1 MTEQDVQMRVLDAQ
15 NEILRK
21 HSRYLN
27 RVNMTFY
34 GYYGELLDMLYA
46 GKVAEVIAKLE
57 TARDHV
63 KTKIINR

>member
-1 MTEQDVQMRVLDAQ
+1 MTEQDAQMLVLDAQ

-21 HSRYLN
+21 HSRYLH

-34 GYYGELLDMLYA
+34 GYYGELLDLLRE
-46 GKVAEVIAKLE
+46 GKVAEVITKLE

-63 KTKIINR
+63 KQKIINR